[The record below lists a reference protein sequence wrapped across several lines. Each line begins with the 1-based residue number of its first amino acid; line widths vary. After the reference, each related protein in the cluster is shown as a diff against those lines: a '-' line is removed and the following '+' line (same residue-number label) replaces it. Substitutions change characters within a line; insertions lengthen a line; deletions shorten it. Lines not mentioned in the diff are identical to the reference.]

1 MLSDLSVHL
10 HRLSLLNEAV
20 KHGGNLR
27 AGRGT
32 LWIKQIFGF
41 SLYQSVAD
49 CPLHYCFCVIRDLV
63 RVFELVKIS
72 RNSQLVALVVRVAVE
87 DGGKLFAGNSVRGC
101 PPCAREW
108 LPSCRVSPSRAD

>member
-1 MLSDLSVHL
+1 MISGLSVHL

-49 CPLHYCFCVIRDLV
+49 RPLHYHFCVIRNLV
-63 RVFELVKIS
+63 RVLELVKIF
-72 RNSQLVALVVRVAVE
+72 RDGQLVALVVRVAVE
-87 DGGKLFAGNSVRGC
+87 AVRG
-101 PPCAREW
+101 
-108 LPSCRVSPSRAD
+108 